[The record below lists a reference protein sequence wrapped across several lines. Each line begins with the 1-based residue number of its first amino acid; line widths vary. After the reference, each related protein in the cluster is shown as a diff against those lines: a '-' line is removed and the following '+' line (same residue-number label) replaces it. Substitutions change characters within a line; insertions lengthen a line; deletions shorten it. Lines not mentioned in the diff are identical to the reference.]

1 MQYPEGFKQKVL
13 SVYGESED
21 IKKMLETGNEFLG
34 RYLDD
39 ARYGGV
45 SAKEIVEACESMNLQ
60 GIYQKAKRQVALEE
74 LYGEWCDLRQ
84 SQMQNQGM
92 HR

>member
-1 MQYPEGFKQKVL
+1 MQYSEEFKQKVL
-13 SVYGESED
+13 SVCGESEE

-39 ARYGGV
+39 ARYNGV
-45 SAKEIVEACESMNLQ
+45 SAKEIVEACENMNLQ
-60 GIYQKAKRQVALEE
+60 GVYKKAKRQLALEQ
-74 LYGEWCDLRQ
+74 LYGEWCDL
-84 SQMQNQGM
+84 SKNQGM